1 MRGKPG
7 KWPLIIILALFIQT
21 SLGNGGSSPI
31 FAASS
36 NQAPVLKTSSGSASF
51 IAGDNT
57 TSTPVIIDTG
67 LTLSDPDNTTLSS
80 ATVAITGNPHPGE
93 DILAFAGNNAALY
106 GNIKASYDSGSG
118 VLTLTSSGATATVAQ
133 WQSALRSVTY
143 TNTAITPNTATRT
156 ISFSVNDGTS
166 VSDSATKTVTVT
178 AVDQTPVLTT
188 SDGPTV
194 FKVEAGGTRTP
205 VIVDS
210 GLTVSDRD
218 NSTLSS
224 AIVAVTANYQP
235 GDDMLTFIDT
245 NTSQYGNIIASYNL
259 STGVLT
265 LTSAGAT
272 ATVAQ
277 WQNALRSV
285 TYSNSKNAP
294 NTSVR
299 TISFSINDR
308 IKTSDATTKTIIV
321 TPANQAPVFVS
332 TSSGETNFT
341 TGDNGHGKSVVIDPE
356 IKITAAGGTAL
367 ASGTVAITDHFQS
380 AEDVLAFSNVS
391 TAVYGDISGSY
402 DATTGVLALTSPG
415 AAATVEQWQNAL
427 RSVTYANTNST
438 PNKATRVISFTLN
451 DGKANSNTAAK
462 NVTITVE
469 NQKPIVTTSGGTT
482 TFTTSG
488 SGTAT
493 PVAVDP
499 EVTVSDPD
507 NQTLASGTVAITDHF
522 QSAEDV
528 LAFSN
533 VSTAVYGDITG
544 SYDGRTGVLELTSP
558 GAVATVEQ
566 WQNALRSVTYANTN
580 STPNTA
586 ERVISFTVNDG
597 KSDSNTATKNVALEA
612 LQLTSLSANPATVTV
627 QAGQSTGTV
636 ITATYSDQSQL
647 DVTPYVSWTV
657 QKPEVASVSGGTI
670 TGLSPGSTVLTAVYG
685 TQSVDISLTVTSIPG
700 HGGDSGGNNSGNNGG
715 NDVSGGGGGGGGNSN
730 PSPAVPNPVTPP
742 VQKASAFYPF
752 VDLDRLAAFIK
763 AALASGNAPDFKDA
777 ASHWA
782 AGDIRLAA
790 KLGIAKGYQDG
801 TFRPNAAITRA
812 EFSTLLVKAFALRQ
826 GGETKTFGDVQSSW
840 ARESVE
846 IIASLGVIGGY
857 PDGTFRPDRPMT
869 RAEMV
874 AMISKLIVLQE
885 DVSGKRGPFIDVAP
899 QHWAGKLIEEAAA
912 AGIIQGKTRDAFA
925 PNDNVTRA
933 EGITV
938 ILRMLRT
945 EPTLKDLLK

>member
-21 SLGNGGSSPI
+21 SLGNGVSSPI

-36 NQAPVLKTSSGSASF
+36 NQPPVLKTSGGSAFF

-57 TSTPVIIDTG
+57 TSMPVIIDNG

-80 ATVAITGNPHPGE
+80 ATVAITGNIHPGE
-93 DILAFAGNNAALY
+93 DTLAFTGNNAALY
-106 GNIKASYDSGSG
+106 GNIKASYDSSSA

-143 TNTAITPNTATRT
+143 TNTAITPNTETRT

-166 VSDSATKTVTVT
+166 VSNSATKTVTVT

-224 AIVAVTANYQP
+224 AFVAVTAHYQP
-235 GDDMLTFIDT
+235 GYDVLTFIDT
-245 NTSQYGNIIASYNL
+245 NTSQYGNITASYNL

-299 TISFSINDR
+299 TISFSINDG

-332 TSSGETNFT
+332 TSSGEANFT
-341 TGDNGHGKSVVIDPE
+341 TGDNGHGKSVVIDPDM
-356 IKITAAGGTAL
+356 KITASGGTAL

-380 AEDVLAFSNVS
+380 GEDVLAFSNVS
-391 TAVYGDISGSY
+391 EAVHGNITSNYNAG
-402 DATTGVLALTSPG
+402 TGVLALTSAG
-415 AAATVEQWQNAL
+415 AT
-427 RSVTYANTNST
+427 
-438 PNKATRVISFTLN
+438 
-451 DGKANSNTAAK
+451 
-462 NVTITVE
+462 
-469 NQKPIVTTSGGTT
+469 
-482 TFTTSG
+482 
-488 SGTAT
+488 
-493 PVAVDP
+493 
-499 EVTVSDPD
+499 
-507 NQTLASGTVAITDHF
+507 
-522 QSAEDV
+522 
-528 LAFSN
+528 
-533 VSTAVYGDITG
+533 
-544 SYDGRTGVLELTSP
+544 
-558 GAVATVEQ
+558 ATVEQ

-597 KSDSNTATKNVALEA
+597 KANSNTATKSVALEA

-627 QAGQSTGTV
+627 QAGQSTSTV

-685 TQSVDISLTVTSIPG
+685 TRSVDISLTVTSIPG
-700 HGGDSGGNNSGNNGG
+700 HGGDSGGNNGGNNGGNDRG

-730 PSPAVPNPVTPP
+730 PSPAVPSPVTPP

-790 KLGIAKGYQDG
+790 KLGITKGYQDG

-826 GGETKTFGDVQSSW
+826 GGETKTFDDVQSSW

-846 IIASLGVIGGY
+846 ISASLGVIGGY

-874 AMISKLIVLQE
+874 AMVSKLIVLQKN
-885 DVSGKRGPFIDVAP
+885 VSGKRGPFIDVAP

-912 AGIIQGKTRDAFA
+912 AGIIQGKTRDTFA
-925 PNDNVTRA
+925 PNDNITRA
-933 EGITV
+933 EAVTV